1 VDYYDKLTEVEKVVN
16 DYPFYS
22 GGAIGNDDQYINAL
36 SLVRL
41 HQMWNFNVSK
51 KYDTL
56 KLIQILIDE
65 ITEMKHSNDYSRL
78 IEFSPLNKWSF
89 RLLLN
94 VENSLPL
101 YSDNNKLLNVL
112 STYRMEEL
120 AEAYGIRFI
129 FDTAK
134 RKGIPLPEGKWSVRK
149 DAIRRKGFIKKLNF
163 RWFSVG
169 EETTEVF
176 ILYSGERI
184 DEIDSLTMFYLC
196 KEFRNNFLETIK
208 KGLLSWK
215 NLETILETI

>member
-1 VDYYDKLTEVEKVVN
+1 MDYYDKLTEVEKVVN
-16 DYPFYS
+16 DYPFYTGS
-22 GGAIGNDDQYINAL
+22 TIGNDDQYTNAL

-78 IEFSPLNKWSF
+78 VEFSPLNKWSF

-101 YSDNNKLLNVL
+101 YSDKNKLLDRL
-112 STYRMEEL
+112 SLYRMENL
-120 AEAYGIRFI
+120 AEEHGIRFI
-129 FDTAK
+129 FDIAK
-134 RKGIPLPEGKWSVRK
+134 RKGIPLPKGEWGMRK
-149 DAIRRKGFIKKLNF
+149 SNVRRKGFIKKLNF
-163 RWFSVG
+163 RWFSVI
-169 EETTEVF
+169 EDTTEVF
-176 ILYSGERI
+176 ILPGGERI

-208 KGLLSWK
+208 KGLLVWEK
-215 NLETILETI
+215 LEMVSETT